1 MTSPREYRRRAR
13 HLLQMA
19 QTCQDV
25 QIAARLRVI
34 ATDYLIRRTVPVVRS
49 NSSNKSSLIRM
60 PSKGRLHLVLRPSVA
75 FLH

>member
-34 ATDYLIRRTVPVVRS
+34 ATDYLDTAHGAGGALQQQQQVQPD
-49 NSSNKSSLIRM
+49 KD
-60 PSKGRLHLVLRPSVA
+60 A
-75 FLH
+75 E